1 MHLEARKKSSSRRLF
16 KATNNKKMTKMAI
29 IDLQNVR
36 IFLTA
41 VSDSNIRKT
50 TTLKV
55 ALLATMIKARPS
67 PSNDVV

>member
-1 MHLEARKKSSSRRLF
+1 MKAAERRPF
-16 KATNNKKMTKMAI
+16 KATTNKKMTKMAI

-55 ALLATMIKARPS
+55 ALLGSMVTARPS
-67 PSNDVV
+67 PSNVV

>member
-1 MHLEARKKSSSRRLF
+1 
-16 KATNNKKMTKMAI
+16 MAI

-55 ALLATMIKARPS
+55 ALLASMVEARPS
-67 PSNDVV
+67 SSKTLCNRRNKNSTAKSVVINVFNCLIER

>member
-1 MHLEARKKSSSRRLF
+1 
-16 KATNNKKMTKMAI
+16 MAI

-55 ALLATMIKARPS
+55 ALLASMIKARPS
-67 PSNDVV
+67 NDVV